1 MPYCEFCGDEIGNLP
16 FKCKYCG
23 GTYCSMHR
31 LPENHKC
38 SFDLKHQLKIPKPAR
53 TTRRLYGEHDYQQE
67 EKFTFKTLD
76 RRIKPKFSTGTLMV
90 FSLILSL
97 SILSAFYSSY
107 FQYNPLSVLITGD
120 FYFWTLFTTIF
131 IFNLSNPFEIAI
143 LIVLFI
149 VSYQFIRDIEY
160 RYGRFFIF
168 KLYIIFVYFAVIIT
182 WIFFLFFFYTP
193 FFFFPMLA
201 FILSLPSSGLLGLIL
216 FSIVDNLTQK
226 WRFFQYTLHRAHV
239 LGFLI
244 LFILIMKIVIGEYF
258 ALYWIVFDVG
268 GLIAAFIYHEKIF
281 NHSKH

>member
-38 SFDLKHQLKIPKPAR
+38 SFDLKHQLKISKPVK
-53 TTRRLYGEHDYQQE
+53 TTRQLYEGGNYQQS
-67 EKFTFKTLD
+67 EKFTFRTLD
-76 RRIKPKFSTGTLMV
+76 KRIKPKFSKGTLTV
-90 FSLILSL
+90 YSVILTF
-97 SILSAFYSSY
+97 SILSYFYPIY
-107 FQYNPLSVLITGD
+107 FQYSPFSVLITGD

-143 LIVLFI
+143 LIILFI

-160 RYGRFFIF
+160 RYGMLFLF
-168 KLYIIFVYFAVIIT
+168 KLYIIFVYFAVIII
-182 WIFFLFFFYTP
+182 WVFFVLFYQTP
-193 FFFFPMLA
+193 TFFFPMLA
-201 FILSLPSSGLLGLIL
+201 FVLSLPSSGLLGLIL
-216 FSIVDNLTQK
+216 FSIVDNLTQR
-226 WRFFQYTLHRAHV
+226 WRLFQHSLHRAHV

-244 LFILIMKIVIGEYF
+244 LFILIMKIFIGEYF
-258 ALYWIVFDVG
+258 ALYWILFDVC

-281 NHSKH
+281 NRSKH